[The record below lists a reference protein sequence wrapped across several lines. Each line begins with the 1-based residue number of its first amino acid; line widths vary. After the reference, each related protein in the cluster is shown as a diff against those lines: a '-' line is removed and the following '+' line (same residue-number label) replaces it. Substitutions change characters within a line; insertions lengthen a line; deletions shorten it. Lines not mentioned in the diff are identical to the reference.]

1 MYLLGL
7 GVENLLIYDISNSK
21 IERIEFESRVYELK
35 QLSKERV
42 AMTTESNIYFLVG
55 SYIDPLFK
63 WFFVWLMNGDLNR
76 RCDQSF
82 ISNLASWT

>member
-63 WFFVWLMNGDLNR
+63 
-76 RCDQSF
+76 
-82 ISNLASWT
+82 